1 MNAHTNKL
9 IVRRYFEE
17 VLLNDR
23 FDLIEELFAP
33 EIRDLVRRY
42 AFFAP
47 DSFVLSDMLAEDD
60 TVMVRWNT
68 SPFSDAPFDQNGFAV
83 YYLEDGMIVGLEMMD
98 INGVL
103 RRIGMEVFSSEL
115 EMSRC

>member
-17 VLLNDR
+17 VLRNNR
-23 FDLIEELFAP
+23 VDLIEELFAP

-47 DSFVLSDMLAEDD
+47 DSFILNDMVAEND
-60 TVMVRWNT
+60 TVMVQW
-68 SPFSDAPFDQNGFAV
+68 SAHPLSGAQFDQNGFAV
-83 YYLEDGMIVGLEMMD
+83 CHLEDGMIIGLEMVD
-98 INGVL
+98 FNGVL
-103 RRIGMEVFSSEL
+103 RRIGTEVFSPEL
-115 EMSRC
+115 EMSR

>member
-1 MNAHTNKL
+1 MNAYNNKL

-17 VLLNDR
+17 VLRNDR

-47 DSFVLSDMLAEDD
+47 DSFILSDMIAEND

-68 SPFSDAPFDQNGFAV
+68 PPFSGAQFDQNGFAV
-83 YYLEDGMIVGLEMMD
+83 YYLDDGMIVGLEMMD
-98 INGVL
+98 INGVV
-103 RRIGMEVFSSEL
+103 RRIGAEIFSPEF
-115 EMSRC
+115 EPSRC

>member
-1 MNAHTNKL
+1 MNAHNNKL
-9 IVRRYFEE
+9 IVRRCFEE
-17 VLLNDR
+17 VLLNNR
-23 FDLIEELFAP
+23 SDLIEELFAP

-47 DSFVLSDMLAEDD
+47 DSFVLSDMLAEGD

-98 INGVL
+98 MNGVL
-103 RRIGMEVFSSEL
+103 RRIGTEVFSSEL